1 SGIAP
6 RSPTLAC
13 AKDARAPFFEAF
25 AGGRFCGSGVADGT
39 DVAGIA
45 TAACWPDWIAGRGRG
60 KGTFCASAVAAWAD
74 SADAAVNVK
83 QMLKRLRLVAF
94 IQPRLIRRPGDPDS
108 GKVANALAS

>member
-1 SGIAP
+1 MAEG
-6 RSPTLAC
+6 
-13 AKDARAPFFEAF
+13 
-25 AGGRFCGSGVADGT
+25 
-39 DVAGIA
+39 VAGI
-45 TAACWPDWIAGRGRG
+45 TAACLTTWIAGRGRG
-60 KGTFCASAVAAWAD
+60 SGTFCGSAVAAWAD